1 MAQSVMNLLHKHE
14 GLSLIPAHMET
25 AWCGM
30 DLKTQVMELG
40 KLLVSVTRMVILNYK
55 LQAPVRIP
63 ISKNKADSSRRM
75 TLRADLW
82 LPHVILLPTY
92 MPSSTHELTPLHS

>member
-14 GLSLIPAHMET
+14 GLSLIPAQMET

-30 DLKTQVMELG
+30 DLKTQVVELS
-40 KLLVSVTRMVILNYK
+40 KLLVSLTGMVSLNYK
-55 LQAPVRIP
+55 LQAPVREP
-63 ISKNKADSSRRM
+63 ISKNKADRSRRM
-75 TLRADLW
+75 IPRADLW
-82 LPHVILLPTY
+82 LPHVILLPTH